1 MNNLRD
7 VAIDA
12 HGGLGRWNELSTA
25 SVHLRTGGALW
36 AIKGQ
41 DGVINDST
49 VHVDL
54 HRQFTSHTPF
64 GAADLHDE
72 YMPDRVAVV
81 DRLGQ
86 VIEERRKPR
95 EAFAGHGL
103 DTPWDRLHLAYFSG
117 YAMWTYLTQPF
128 SWATPGVVTEDLGPW
143 EEAGETWHR
152 LRVRFPDSIATHA
165 SEAVYYIDARGRLR
179 RQDYVAEVLGV
190 PGPVAHYSMG
200 HRDYDGIVVPT
211 SRRVYLIGED
221 GRVVREPVIVTI
233 DLDDVHFQP
242 R

>member
-1 MNNLRD
+1 MSTLRD
-7 VAIDA
+7 VAINA
-12 HGGLGRWNELSTA
+12 HGGLDRWNQLG
-25 SVHLRTGGALW
+25 SVSAHLRTGGALW

-49 VHVDL
+49 VRVEL
-54 HRQFTSHTPF
+54 HRQYTSHTPF
-64 GAADLHDE
+64 GAVDLHDE
-72 YMPDRVAVV
+72 YTPDRVAVV

-86 VIEERRKPR
+86 VIEVRRNPR
-95 EAFAGHGL
+95 DAFAGHGL

-128 SWATPGVVTEDLGPW
+128 SWAAPGVVTDELEPW
-143 EEAGETWHR
+143 DEAGEIWHR
-152 LRVRFPDSIATHA
+152 LHVNFPDNIATHA
-165 SEAVYYIDARGRLR
+165 SEAVYYIDTRGLLR

-190 PGPVAHYSMG
+190 PSAIAHYSTG
-200 HRDYDGIVVPT
+200 HREYDGIVVPT

-221 GRVVREPVIVTI
+221 GSVVPEPVVVTI